1 MPSCNKP
8 LWTGLG
14 SGVLGTADTGSA
26 LKHRM
31 LVTCISMR
39 VRHVG
44 GLLLQEVGVREGREG
59 GGLVDDGGVVDL
71 FVDANGVVHGGGLDG
86 LALDDGLHCIVSV
99 RSCSSFHT
107 TRVIRPGLPPDPARL
122 PVLAMKGKHRRTG
135 LVDVVVLVLLLN
147 ALDSQLWKISQIISI
162 RPVMYSRPQPVK

>member
-71 FVDANGVVHGGGLDG
+71 FVYANGVVHGSRLDG
-86 LALDDGLHCIVSV
+86 FTLDDGLDYIVSGGPCLCF
-99 RSCSSFHT
+99 RTAC
-107 TRVIRPGLPPDPARL
+107 ILRP
-122 PVLAMKGKHRRTG
+122 
-135 LVDVVVLVLLLN
+135 LLLQILS
-147 ALDSQLWKISQIISI
+147 ALHSGL
-162 RPVMYSRPQPVK
+162 